1 MTDMTPVIAAKSDQL
16 NADDLLSG
24 PITIRI
30 RGVEVRDTKDQ
41 PVSVYYDGDDG
52 KPFKPCKS
60 MARVMVAA
68 WGADSKAYAGRS
80 MTLFREPTVKW
91 GGIEVGGIRIKAM
104 SHIAE
109 PLLLAITMTKGNKKP
124 YRVEPLQG
132 GGAPGGQTGDNG
144 ARETA
149 DDLIRRA
156 RAADGPDALKMLAA
170 RDGIIKR
177 REWLRDV
184 APDLADEVDDAFRVD
199 APADTLTPDNPN
211 AAEGRDVSDMGED
224 HTDDTPAWRPAV
236 DAHLERLRDAQAIH
250 GVHQAILDFEPN
262 LKGLPE
268 DVRQEVSD
276 AEHNA
281 QMRFTTAAGG

>member
-30 RGVEVRDTKDQ
+30 RAVEVRDTKDQ
-41 PVSVYYDGDDG
+41 PVSVYYEGDDG

-91 GGIEVGGIRIKAM
+91 GGIEVGGIRISHM
-104 SHIAE
+104 SHISE

-124 YRVEPLQG
+124 YRVEPLRE
-132 GGAPGGQTGDNG
+132 GGQQSDNG
-144 ARETA
+144 ARGVA
-149 DDLIRRA
+149 DDLIKRA
-156 RAADGPDALKMLAA
+156 LACQGADALAALAA
-170 RDGIIKR
+170 REAIIKR
-177 REWLRDV
+177 RDWLRSE
-184 APDLADEVDDAFRVD
+184 APDLADEVDEAFRI
-199 APADTLTPDNPN
+199 AQPADTLTPDNPT
-211 AAEGRDVSDMGED
+211 AAEGPSDDDRGEAHVD
-224 HTDDTPAWRPAV
+224 ETPAWRPVV
-236 DAHLERLRDAQAIH
+236 DEYLDRLTKVETLIDVKGAIN
-250 GVHQAILDFEPN
+250 LFEPT
-262 LKGLPE
+262 KRALPD
-268 DVRQEVSD
+268 DVIADIEA

-281 QMRFTTAAGG
+281 QMRFVPATGG